1 MSIQASTTYPTSPP
15 SSYQQLSSPATSRT
29 PSCSS
34 PASKPTELISQS
46 STPTQPTPST
56 ATYSPRQRIYTPSN
70 KLTPPSHTQ
79 PTLAMSI
86 VAPIPRRP
94 HPTSP
99 HQVTPTPS
107 MSRPHSRSERL
118 LRDTL
123 RKDETL
129 RTTATVRARSRSPS
143 SPSDGGD
150 DEFFVQPALLF
161 RGLPRRNSATSTTSH
176 PRPRGSGACVL
187 GNGHAKSFYVPN
199 ENEHTSYTQLLRS
212 TSFSSSSRSGRPERK
227 SSQPITFV
235 QEKQEDPGL
244 SRSYDAAPHE
254 AVLRTRLDRVIH
266 RGMHQVRREREA
278 GTSSI
283 ESSTGSPPSSLCSL
297 SNSRSHESE
306 QTQLTVPEV
315 DVCLPS
321 TPPPRVKVIS
331 KNGHRP
337 TRSMSA
343 AQSPHH
349 TLTSSPKAQP
359 WSPLTPQIPWSPPQT
374 PRSQEQL
381 KQKHS
386 PWLSS
391 PLPSSPPPFATTPPK
406 RAGPGVATVASSH
419 STLIYETNIHT
430 PSPPHLP
437 HSPHSSPTF
446 DPEAASL
453 ACRQVPGYV
462 SFASVA
468 GLGAPPEEEDR
479 RSGRKGFAGFGLGGG
494 GKGRGLT
501 GLVVGSG
508 KWWVF

>member
-1 MSIQASTTYPTSPP
+1 MPSLASITYPTSPS
-15 SSYQQLSSPATSRT
+15 SSYQQLSSPSTS
-29 PSCSS
+29 SCSS
-34 PASKPTELISQS
+34 PPFKPTELISQS
-46 STPTQPTPST
+46 STPTQPTPSTST

-70 KLTPPSHTQ
+70 KLTPPSHAQ

-99 HQVTPTPS
+99 HLVTPTPS

-123 RKDETL
+123 RKDQTL
-129 RTTATVRARSRSPS
+129 RTTATARARSCSPS
-143 SPSDGGD
+143 SLSDGDDD

-161 RGLPRRNSATSTTSH
+161 RGSSRRNSATSATSNA
-176 PRPRGSGACVL
+176 RPRGSSAGH
-187 GNGHAKSFYVPN
+187 GHARSFYVPN
-199 ENEHTSYTQLLRS
+199 ENEYTSYTQLLRS
-212 TSFSSSSRSGRPERK
+212 TSFSDSSRSGRPDRK

-254 AVLRTRLDRVIH
+254 AVLRTRLDRVMH
-266 RGMHQVRREREA
+266 RGMHQVRREKAREA

-297 SNSRSHESE
+297 SNSRSYESE

-315 DVCLPS
+315 DACSPS
-321 TPPPRVKVIS
+321 TPPPRVKAIS

-343 AQSPHH
+343 AQSPHQ
-349 TLTSSPKAQP
+349 TLTSSPKAHSR
-359 WSPLTPQIPWSPPQT
+359 SPLTPQIPRSPPQT

-391 PLPSSPPPFATTPPK
+391 PLPPSPSPFQTTPPK
-406 RAGPGVATVASSH
+406 RAGPGVATVTPSH
-419 STLIYETNIHT
+419 STLIYETSVHT
-430 PSPPHLP
+430 PTRPHLP
-437 HSPHSSPTF
+437 HSPHSSPAF

-462 SFASVA
+462 SFSSVA

-479 RSGRKGFAGFGLGGG
+479 RSGRKGFAGFSLGGG
-494 GKGRGLT
+494 GKGRGLA
-501 GLVVGSG
+501 GLGVGSG